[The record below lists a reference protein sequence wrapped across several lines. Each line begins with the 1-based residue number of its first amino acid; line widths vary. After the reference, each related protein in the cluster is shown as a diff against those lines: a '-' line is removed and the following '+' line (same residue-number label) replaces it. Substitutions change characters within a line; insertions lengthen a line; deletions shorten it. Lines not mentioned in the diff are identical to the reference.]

1 MSSIL
6 LDLSGKID
14 SAHSGALSLIKGIAD
29 SLAIHFF
36 VVGASAR
43 DYVLEYYYGKT
54 SPRRTLD
61 IDLGVEV
68 ADWEPNNR
76 DSARF

>member
-1 MSSIL
+1 MSSTL

-14 SAHSGALSLIKGIAD
+14 SAHRGVLSLIKGIAD

-43 DYVLEYYYGKT
+43 DYVL
-54 SPRRTLD
+54 
-61 IDLGVEV
+61 V
-68 ADWEPNNR
+68 
-76 DSARF
+76 